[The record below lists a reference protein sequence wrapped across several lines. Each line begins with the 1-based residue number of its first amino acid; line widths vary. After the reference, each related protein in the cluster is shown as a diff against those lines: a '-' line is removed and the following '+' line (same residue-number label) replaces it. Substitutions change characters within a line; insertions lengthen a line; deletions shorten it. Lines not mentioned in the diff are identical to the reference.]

1 MRVRGQ
7 VTKVTYMGKV
17 EGSVGLVNGLLNAGV
32 KVVSHIVD
40 VSDAA
45 AVNSAVDD
53 VISRF
58 GSVDF
63 LINNAGVSPRNS
75 ILETSPEELKR
86 AFDVNVWGIYNCSRP
101 VLRSMVEKKSGKII
115 NLASWVGKT
124 AHPEY
129 FAYCTS
135 KFAVIGMTQ
144 SMAFDLGKFGIT
156 VNAICPGVIMN
167 TGLRNAAEADAA
179 RRGLPVANQRLDGI
193 PLRRTGEPSDIANT
207 IMFLLSDQGDYMTG
221 QSLNVTGGLWM
232 N

>member
-1 MRVRGQ
+1 
-7 VTKVTYMGKV
+7 
-17 EGSVGLVNGLLNAGV
+17 
-32 KVVSHIVD
+32 
-40 VSDAA
+40 
-45 AVNSAVDD
+45 
-53 VISRF
+53 
-58 GSVDF
+58 
-63 LINNAGVSPRNS
+63 
-75 ILETSPEELKR
+75 
-86 AFDVNVWGIYNCSRP
+86 
-101 VLRSMVEKKSGKII
+101 
-115 NLASWVGKT
+115 VGKA

-129 FAYCTS
+129 FAYSTS

-193 PLRRTGEPSDIANT
+193 PLRRTGEPSDIANA

-221 QSLNVTGGLWM
+221 QSLNITGGLWM